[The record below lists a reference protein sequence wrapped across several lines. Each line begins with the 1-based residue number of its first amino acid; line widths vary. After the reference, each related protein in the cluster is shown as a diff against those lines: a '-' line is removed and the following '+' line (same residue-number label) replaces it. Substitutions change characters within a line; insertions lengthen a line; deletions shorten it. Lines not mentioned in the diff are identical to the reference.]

1 MTHTTRV
8 LYWNKSTAGAG
19 AVFVVFPQSL
29 LSFPL
34 PIVLADSLCP
44 SCLALIR
51 CETRAWARTCCF
63 LVTLSAQA
71 PLRPVLL
78 RHPNLHVPSRC
89 RLPPPSP
96 PSFDVPRQ
104 RHFCTPP
111 HRHRQHHPA
120 LQTRHSGYPTLHTKQ
135 SFSVCARVR
144 ERQEK

>member
-8 LYWNKSTAGAG
+8 LYRNKSTV

-29 LSFPL
+29 LSFPP
-34 PIVLADSLCP
+34 PIVLADILCP

-78 RHPNLHVPSRC
+78 HHPNLHVPSRC

-111 HRHRQHHPA
+111 HPTATTTQHSKPD
-120 LQTRHSGYPTLHTKQ
+120 TLVIPHFTQ
-135 SFSVCARVR
+135 NSHFLCVCA
-144 ERQEK
+144 